1 MAQNRIKNVVFDIG
15 NVVVRWS
22 PVDIIRLTF
31 PDAKESNALAQSVFH
46 SEIWLDL
53 NKGLTTEQETKQQ
66 YQQVLGF
73 SQQDTERLF
82 HYTKQS
88 LILLYQSV
96 ELIKRVKQ
104 AGYGVYTLTDNVHEI
119 VAYLKDTYDFW
130 DLFDGEIV
138 SADLG
143 VLKPQP
149 EIYHALLE
157 QYQLAANETV
167 FLDDMPHNV
176 AGAKAVGMAA
186 IQFENAEQGVAAL
199 KSLGLEF

>member
-22 PVDIIRLTF
+22 PIDIVRLTF
-31 PDAKESNALAQSVFH
+31 PDAKEVEALAKLVFH
-46 SEIWLDL
+46 SDIWLDI
-53 NKGLTTEQETKQQ
+53 NKGITTEQEAKRR
-66 YQQVLGF
+66 YQEELGF
-73 SQQDTERLF
+73 SAQDTERLF

-96 ELIKRVKQ
+96 ELIQRVKQ

-119 VAYLKDTYDFW
+119 VAYLKRTYDFW
-130 DLFDGEIV
+130 NLFDGEIV

-157 QYQLAANETV
+157 QFNLAANETV

-176 AGAKAVGMAA
+176 AGAMAVGMEA
-186 IQFENAEQGVAAL
+186 IQFESAEQGEKEL
-199 KSLGLEF
+199 KRLGLIF